1 MKRNERQRQWGRK
14 DPDTKIIRKM
24 FAYNELDTLADVI
37 SQQAAEGW
45 ELTSMSGGLGFR
57 RAEKR
62 RIKVACEV
70 VCSDIAEER
79 DEFAAFCQA
88 AGWKR
93 IMDDGMLQIFTTEDL
108 DAEPIHTDPAVKL
121 QQVHRKCLTSAVL
134 PSVVVICVGLLLL
147 WQCCWNPGCNE
158 YLTGR
163 YEIALF
169 SGPVG
174 IVIALIG
181 IVRYFL
187 WYAGAK
193 KAVSRGEP
201 AVYRKDSKVE
211 KAADIF
217 ADIYIAVWILGCFA
231 AVLWYSGGRVTDLP
245 LLWLLLVG
253 AVSLALI
260 FYLQRRDARRGTGG
274 RRSNVKYGAV
284 FIAAL
289 LIFITGLMLIVTKM
303 DTAPGSDK
311 LRVSMEDLGIETT
324 GRPDR
329 ICSNEGFIFLRRES
343 GSDFSENQKGLSFY
357 YDIYTAWNDEICQK
371 VLKERYRYLTDGS
384 RDVRQISPESFGAEK
399 AYLCS
404 TSDSSWKTWLILYE
418 DKIVSVEAN
427 FDLTKEQQAVI
438 GEKLCR

>member
-1 MKRNERQRQWGRK
+1 MKRNERPRKWGRK
-14 DPDTKIIRKM
+14 DPDTKIIRSG
-24 FAYNELDTLADVI
+24 FAYNELDTLAEII
-37 SQQAAEGW
+37 SEQAAEGW

-70 VCSDIAEER
+70 VCTDIAEER

-93 IMDDGMLQIFTTEDL
+93 IFEDNMLQIFTTEDL

-134 PSVVVICVGLLLL
+134 PSVVVICVALFLL
-147 WQCCWNPGCNE
+147 WQCCWNPSCNE
-158 YLTGR
+158 YLSGR

-193 KAVSRGEP
+193 KAVSRGES

-231 AVLWYSGGRVTDLP
+231 AVLWHSGGRVTDLP

-274 RRSNVKYGAV
+274 RHSNVKYGAV

-289 LIFITGLMLIVTKM
+289 LIFITGLMLIVTKV

-324 GRPDR
+324 GQPDR
-329 ICSNEGFIFLRRES
+329 RCDKSGWIFLKWES
-343 GSDFSENQKGLSFY
+343 GSDSSENQKGLSFY
-357 YDIYTAWNDEICQK
+357 YDIYTARDDEIFQK
-371 VLKERYRYLTDGS
+371 VLKERYGYLTDGS
-384 RDVRQISPESFGAEK
+384 RDVQQIPPENFGAEK
-399 AYLCS
+399 AYLRS
-404 TSDSSWKTWLILYE
+404 SSDDSWRTWLILCE
-418 DKIVSVEAN
+418 NKIISVEAD